1 MNQNIAFIGGGNMG
15 RALIGGL
22 VARGIAPE
30 RITVSDPHLPT
41 LQTLQESYAVRTT
54 QDNAIAVSDADV
66 VVLAV
71 KPQQLREVVQ
81 AIAPLVQPRAA
92 MLISVAAGIRAEDI
106 QGWASGA
113 AVVRCMPNR
122 PALEGCGVSALY
134 AMPTVSDQQRSLA
147 EQIMQATGTTLWLEQ
162 EADMDAVTAVSG
174 SGPAYFFLL
183 TEILAEAGQTL
194 GLSADISRELAVQTA
209 YGAGYMARKSPDS
222 PATLRE
228 QVTSKGGTTA
238 AALNHMEA
246 HDIRRIVTDA
256 VAAAAQRSR
265 ELAELLGEKQPPGK

>member
-1 MNQNIAFIGGGNMG
+1 
-15 RALIGGL
+15 
-22 VARGIAPE
+22 
-30 RITVSDPHLPT
+30 
-41 LQTLQESYAVRTT
+41 
-54 QDNAIAVSDADV
+54 
-66 VVLAV
+66 
-71 KPQQLREVVQ
+71 
-81 AIAPLVQPRAA
+81 
-92 MLISVAAGIRAEDI
+92 
-106 QGWASGA
+106 GA

-147 EQIMQATGTTLWLEQ
+147 EQIMQATGTTLWLEH

-209 YGAGYMARKSPDS
+209 YGAGYMARKSSDS

-238 AALNHMEA
+238 AALNHLEA
-246 HDIRRIVTDA
+246 NDIRRIVTDA

-265 ELAELLGEKQPPGK
+265 ELAELLGEKSAPGQ